1 MFDPHSNEWLL
12 NKFHYYEKIR
22 NLDTAYYS
30 KKYNVYIMSRYED
43 VLFILNNP
51 KIFSSA
57 KGNLIIEKE
66 ERFNVTLG
74 ASDDPIHNNFKQII
88 KNAYT
93 KDNIERVANLF
104 REKTSIQLEG
114 KTELNISEIT
124 EEISAW
130 ATAEILNFPLH
141 KRYIKDIIVDTQR
154 NSPFS
159 VLKEHVENFEEK
171 DKKLKGDYSKLI
183 GLAEKRINSKG
194 PGVYHEY
201 INNSKGSLTTEG
213 SLLIGSPMI
222 SGTGSLIA
230 ALQFLTLDLYR
241 ENQLDILLNDRSL
254 IPFAVNESLRF
265 NTSTGRFSRTVTEDI
280 TMHGINLKP
289 GDRVCV
295 CLESANR
302 DPNKFAEPDRF
313 DIGRDTSAHLA
324 WGHGI
329 HACIALAISKEL
341 LCVYLEILLEKIGKY
356 RIVTKNEDLIYKMT
370 GGATVDVIT
379 NIILNKH

>member
-1 MFDPHSNEWLL
+1 MSIFYPHSNEWLL
-12 NKFHYYEKIR
+12 NKFHYYEKLR
-22 NLDTAYYS
+22 NLDSAYYS
-30 KKYNVYIMSRYED
+30 EKYNMYIMTRYED

-66 ERFNVTLG
+66 DRFNVTLG
-74 ASDDPIHNNFKQII
+74 ASDDPIHNNFKQIV

-93 KDNIERVANLF
+93 KDNIKRVAKLF
-104 REKTSIQLEG
+104 REKAITQFEG
-114 KTELNISEIT
+114 KTELDISETT
-124 EEISAW
+124 EELSAW
-130 ATAEILNFPLH
+130 STAEILNFPLY
-141 KRYIKDIIVDTQR
+141 KPYIKNIVVDSQKN
-154 NSPFS
+154 NSFS
-159 VLKEHVENFEEK
+159 VLKEHIENYKEK
-171 DKKLKGDYSKLI
+171 NEKLMKDYIKLI
-183 GLAEKRINSKG
+183 DIARKKIPSTS
-194 PGVYHEY
+194 PGVYREY
-201 INNSKGSLTTEG
+201 INNSDGMNKE
-213 SLLIGSPMI
+213 SLLIGGPMI

-280 TMHGINLKP
+280 IMHGVKLKP
-289 GDRVCV
+289 DDRVCV

-302 DPNKFAEPDRF
+302 DPNKFVEPDRF
-313 DIGRDTSAHLA
+313 DISRDTSGHLA
-324 WGHGI
+324 WGHGV
-329 HACIALAISKEL
+329 HACIALSISKEL

-356 RIVTKNEDLIYKMT
+356 RIMTKNEDLIYKMT
-370 GGATVDVIT
+370 GGGTADIIT